1 MSWVAP
7 CFVSRQ
13 FAVPG
18 FAFSVRVAS
27 LYGGASGGRVAPVVV
42 DGAAVV
48 DGDCRAA
55 APSSFPPSCHAAT
68 VATATTAAPAR
79 ANRRWRRRRRRR
91 ALRRA
96 RRDNGG
102 GAAST
107 SD

>member
-7 CFVSRQ
+7 WLVSRQ

-18 FAFSVRVAS
+18 LAFSVRVAS
-27 LYGGASGGRVAPVVV
+27 LYGGESAGRVAIVVV
-42 DGAAVV
+42 DRDADVV
-48 DGDCRAA
+48 DGDWRAS
-55 APSSFPPSCHAAT
+55 APSSSPPSCHAAT

-96 RRDNGG
+96 RRDDGG
-102 GAAST
+102 
-107 SD
+107 